1 MSLEKSRPYDYRMS
15 SAEKEWVRRWK
26 EAGAEM
32 AEIRRR
38 ELRAMTD
45 EKARAAID
53 AVLSLAL
60 SAYISPRRRQHSGLV
75 EQQALF
81 GSLRAR

>member
-1 MSLEKSRPYDYRMS
+1 MLISPAGQTMSLEKSRPYDYRMS

-38 ELRAMTD
+38 ELRVDAG
-45 EKARAAID
+45 AAD
-53 AVLSLAL
+53 
-60 SAYISPRRRQHSGLV
+60 R
-75 EQQALF
+75 
-81 GSLRAR
+81 LRELMHRV

>member
-1 MSLEKSRPYDYRMS
+1 MS

-38 ELRAMTD
+38 ELRVDAG
-45 EKARAAID
+45 AAD
-53 AVLSLAL
+53 
-60 SAYISPRRRQHSGLV
+60 R
-75 EQQALF
+75 
-81 GSLRAR
+81 LRELMHRV

>member
-1 MSLEKSRPYDYRMS
+1 MS

-38 ELRAMTD
+38 ELRAMD
-45 EKARAAID
+45 AGAAD
-53 AVLSLAL
+53 
-60 SAYISPRRRQHSGLV
+60 R
-75 EQQALF
+75 
-81 GSLRAR
+81 LRELMHRV